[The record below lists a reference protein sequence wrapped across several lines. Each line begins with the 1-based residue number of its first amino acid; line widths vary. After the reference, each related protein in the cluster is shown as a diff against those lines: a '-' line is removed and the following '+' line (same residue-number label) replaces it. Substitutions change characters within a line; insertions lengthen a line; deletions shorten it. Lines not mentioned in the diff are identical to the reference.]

1 MQPTV
6 EATALEKRY
15 GETVALA
22 GVSLSI
28 EPGEIYCLIGPNG
41 AGKTTLVRTLTG
53 TVTPDAGTARLL
65 GDDPASVDHARIG
78 VLPQA
83 YSPPARLSVRELL
96 RYYSTRY
103 PTTRDPEDVLEAV
116 GLADAADT
124 WYEDLS
130 GGQQRR
136 LCVGTTLLNEPDV
149 LVLDEPTT
157 GIDPAGRRTVWG
169 LIESLVETGTTVL
182 LTTHDMDEA
191 HHLADRIGLLADG
204 RLLATGTPEALID
217 EYGGENQLTVDL
229 DRTALSADAD
239 IAELTT
245 SIEERLGGAVRVHDG
260 RLEIADVAATEIGT
274 VVETLEDREIAYTEL
289 SWEEPDLEDVY
300 LTLAGIEESAWTADA
315 GGEATSSAR
324 AETATTDS
332 NAKTTETNATTQTNP
347 LE

>member
-1 MQPTV
+1 MNATV

-28 EPGEIYCLIGPNG
+28 EAGEIYCLIGPNG
-41 AGKTTLVRTLTG
+41 AGKTTLVRSLTG
-53 TVTPDAGTARLL
+53 TVTPDSGTVRLL
-65 GDDPASVDHARIG
+65 GGDPASIDHSRIG

-103 PTTRDPEDVLEAV
+103 PATRDPEDVLEAV

-157 GIDPAGRRTVWG
+157 GIDPAGRRTVWA

-191 HHLADRIGLLADG
+191 HYLADRIGLLADG
-204 RLLATGTPEALID
+204 RLLATGTPEALIG
-217 EYGGENQLTVDL
+217 EYGGENHLTADL
-229 DRTALSADAD
+229 DRTTLAADGDRAGLSA
-239 IAELTT
+239 
-245 SIEERLGGAVRVHDG
+245 SIEDRIGGAVRIRDG
-260 RLEIADVAATEIGT
+260 ILEIADVAATDIAT
-274 VVETLEDREIAYTEL
+274 VVEVLEEREIAYSEL

-300 LTLAGIEESAWTADA
+300 LTLAGIENVTWTADTGA
-315 GGEATSSAR
+315 VAPSRSR
-324 AETATTDS
+324 VETAT
-332 NAKTTETNATTQTNP
+332 AETNA